1 MTAHDWQMF
10 LAWMPIAPD
19 DLALVLGADFVS
31 GAEGRL
37 VLSLPRWHR
46 QALSTE
52 SEERLLMALA
62 PLGIEQLEIRGEVKG
77 D

>member
-31 GAEGRL
+31 GAEGRMA
-37 VLSLPRWHR
+37 LSLPCRHR

-52 SEERLLMALA
+52 SEER
-62 PLGIEQLEIRGEVKG
+62 
-77 D
+77 